1 MSLATP
7 LRRAA
12 APLAATLTLLILTA
26 PLALA
31 QTGTLA
37 GSVIDGETGETI
49 IGANVSIPGT
59 TLGTITDLDG
69 RYQLRLAP
77 GTYTVAFSYIGY
89 DAQTVEAAVVTEG
102 HTLSLDIVL
111 TSTSLGLG
119 EIVVQAD
126 AILSSE
132 ASLLRVQARA
142 PAIMDGISS
151 QQIRRS
157 PDANSGEAL
166 RRVTGVQ
173 VSGGKYVFVRGIPER
188 YNGTLLNGSP
198 VASTEPD
205 RRAFAYDLIPS
216 NLLEHV
222 LVAKSATPDLPGDF
236 AGGML
241 QIATVDFPDRFTASV
256 NLASGVN
263 SATGTT
269 LLSAPRGTLDYLGI
283 DDGTRRLPAAF
294 PQQNISSSHYSDEDR
309 AGLGRALGNG
319 WDLTPTQGPLTPNF
333 SASVG
338 GSTEGP
344 LGRLGA
350 VGTVTYR
357 SSYGLTEMIRREY
370 EGPDQLRFD
379 FAGSQSR
386 FNVTWGGLF
395 NLSYRPGPHHS
406 LSFKNFYS
414 RTADDEVSRLAGGQF
429 TDSGAE
435 QQLTAIRFLARDVY
449 SGQVIGEHYLA
460 TAGGLQLRWDLSRS
474 YTTRNEPDYRRA
486 VYQRVFDAPDDEPFR
501 LLVGPTVSIKNGGR
515 FYSDMDEGAWGA
527 SLRGTLPLGTARLS
541 AGASGQIIDRDF
553 ESRLL
558 AAIRPRR
565 DFDNALLALPLEDV
579 FDPRNFGRLDKP
591 GCENG
596 GSRCEG
602 FLLAESQ
609 TGGTDY
615 TAGQRVTAA
624 YTMLDTP
631 LAPISSRLRFVG
643 GLRVEHAVQELESTS
658 FSGDTLDVRSPYT
671 NLLPSLNLTF
681 ALSERTNV
689 RAAYSRSVNRPELRE
704 LAPFQYYDFELQTT
718 VYGNDSLRQAVI
730 NNLDLRLETFPG
742 PGQMLSASVFYKHF
756 RDPIERAIV
765 PGVALNAERTF
776 TNADVAT
783 NFGFEL
789 EARRG
794 LGFLTDYLQLST
806 IILNYTRVWSE
817 VEVRATAQTLPRA
830 GRPLQGQSPY
840 VMNLGINLVE
850 PHWRTS
856 LSVLYNRLGSRVIEV
871 ATANDDDVIESPRD
885 QIDLALIQ
893 PLGGRYEVRL
903 TARDVLNQPQRF
915 MQSGEIVRENRVG
928 RSLSFG
934 ITARL

>member
-1 MSLATP
+1 MPLATRT
-7 LRRAA
+7 LSAA
-12 APLAATLTLLILTA
+12 APLAAALTLLLLAA
-26 PLALA
+26 PLAAA

-37 GSVIDGETGETI
+37 GTVIDGETGETI

-59 TLGTITDLDG
+59 TLGTVTDLDG
-69 RYQLRLAP
+69 RFHLRLAP
-77 GTYTVAFSYIGY
+77 DSYSVAFSYIGY
-89 DAQTVEAAVVTEG
+89 DVQTVTDVVITAG
-102 HTLSLDIVL
+102 QTVTLDVVL
-111 TSTSLGLG
+111 SSTALGLG
-119 EIVVQAD
+119 EIVVQAE
-126 AILSSE
+126 AILSGE

-142 PAIMDGISS
+142 PAIMDGISA

-173 VSGGKYVFVRGIPER
+173 VSGGKFVFVRGIPER

-216 NLLEHV
+216 NLLENV
-222 LVAKSATPDLPGDF
+222 MVAKSATPDLPGDF

-241 QIATVDFPDRFTASV
+241 QIATIDFPERFTASL
-256 NLASGVN
+256 NLASGVT
-263 SATGTT
+263 SATGST
-269 LLSAPRGTLDYLGI
+269 LLSAPRGALDYLGI
-283 DDGTRRLPAAF
+283 DDGTRALPAAF
-294 PQQNISSSHYSDEDR
+294 PNQNISSADFSDIDR
-309 AGLGRALGNG
+309 ANLGRSLGNG
-319 WDLTPTQGPLTPNF
+319 WGLTPNQGPLTPNF

-338 GSTEGP
+338 GSTEGSY
-344 LGRLGA
+344 GRVGA
-350 VGTVTYR
+350 VASLTYR
-357 SSYGLTEMIRREY
+357 SSYGLTEMIRREF

-379 FAGSQSR
+379 YTGSQSR
-386 FNVTWGGLF
+386 FNVTWGGLM
-395 NLSYRPGPHHS
+395 NVSYRPTPHHS
-406 LSFKNFYS
+406 ISFKNFYS
-414 RTADDEVSRLAGGQF
+414 RTADDEVSRLVGGQF

-435 QQLTAIRFLARDVY
+435 QQLTAIRFLSRDVY
-449 SGQVIGEHYLA
+449 SGQLIGEHFLRNA
-460 TAGGLQLRWDLSRS
+460 AGLQLRWDLSRS
-474 YTTRNEPDYRRA
+474 VTSRSEPDYRRA

-515 FYSDMDEGAWGA
+515 FYSDMGEGTWGA
-527 SLRGTLPLGTARLS
+527 ALRGTLPLGLVRLS
-541 AGASGQIIDRDF
+541 AGASGHLTDRDF

-558 AAIRPRR
+558 AAVRPRR
-565 DFDNALLALPLEDV
+565 DFDNALLALPLEEV
-579 FDPRNFGRLDKP
+579 FHPRNFGRLDRP

-615 TAGQRVTAA
+615 TAGQRVVAG
-624 YTMLDTP
+624 YTMIDAP

-643 GLRVEHAVQELESTS
+643 GLRLEHAVQELESTT

-671 NLLPSLNLTF
+671 NLLPSVNLTF
-681 ALSERTNV
+681 AASERTNV
-689 RAAYSRSVNRPELRE
+689 RFAYSRNVNRPELRE

-730 NNLDLRLETFPG
+730 NNLDLRVETYPAA
-742 PGQMLSASVFYKHF
+742 GQLLSASVFYKHF

-794 LGFLTDYLQLST
+794 LGFLTPYLHESSVV
-806 IILNYTRVWSE
+806 LNYTRIWSE

-840 VMNLGINLVE
+840 VMNAGVNFVE
-850 PHWRTS
+850 PRWRTS
-856 LSVLYNRLGSRVIEV
+856 VSVLYNRLGSRVIEV
-871 ATANDDDVIESPRD
+871 ATANDDDVVERARD
-885 QIDLALIQ
+885 VLDLALIQ
-893 PLGGRYEVRL
+893 PLGSRYEVRL
-903 TARDVLNQPQRF
+903 TARDVLNQPQQF
-915 MQSGEIVRENRVG
+915 VQSGELVRENRIG

-934 ITARL
+934 VTARL